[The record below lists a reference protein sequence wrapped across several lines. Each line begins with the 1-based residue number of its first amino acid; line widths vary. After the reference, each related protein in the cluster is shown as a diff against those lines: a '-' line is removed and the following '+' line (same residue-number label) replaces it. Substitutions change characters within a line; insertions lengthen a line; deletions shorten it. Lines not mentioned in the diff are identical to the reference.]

1 MVKISLKTYKSLTMS
16 HSLYGRIFK
25 VVFLQ
30 SMNVSLARSSLL
42 HEGRRYL
49 AAVLAVSFAGLLL
62 IVQMALLLGLFGSV
76 SLAIEQS
83 KAALWIGYRNTQ
95 SVDLGRDLPP
105 GSDLQ
110 AWQHPAVAAV
120 ERLHL
125 GFGDWR
131 RDDGVAI
138 SATINAIDTR
148 PGAMAFAHLLTPEQ
162 RRLLDEP
169 DAVLI
174 DRADQPKL
182 GAQLGGLAEINGKRV
197 RVAGLV
203 DGIRA
208 IGGVNVLASFNTARS
223 IDPGF
228 ITGDETTYYLVG
240 LIPGADA
247 SKVAHQLNDRHP
259 FKRYSVWRARDF
271 SIQSQL
277 YWLFESGAGTGAG
290 VATLLGLIVGIVIT
304 SQTLAA
310 SILASVKEFAA
321 LRALGVSQWSL
332 RKIVLEQAF
341 WIGLVGLVIT
351 AVLTA
356 GAAWLG
362 IMTSI
367 AMKFPWW
374 LLSGSALVILAIAL
388 GSGWYA
394 LGTLYKADPATL
406 LR

>member
-1 MVKISLKTYKSLTMS
+1 MIRPLESFAQKMK
-16 HSLYGRIFK
+16 
-25 VVFLQ
+25 
-30 SMNVSLARSSLL
+30 VSLARSSLI
-42 HEGRRYL
+42 HEWRRYL

-62 IVQMALLLGLFGSV
+62 VVQMALLLGLFGSV

-83 KAALWIGYRNTQ
+83 SAVLWIGYRNTQ

-110 AWQHPAVAAV
+110 AWQHPAVATV
-120 ERLHL
+120 ERMHL
-125 GFGDWR
+125 GFGDWH
-131 RDDGVAI
+131 RDDGVVV
-138 SATINAIDTR
+138 SATINAIDTH
-148 PGAMAFAHLLTPEQ
+148 PGALAFSKLLTPEQ
-162 RRLLDEP
+162 RKLLDEP
-169 DAVLI
+169 DAVII
-174 DRADQPKL
+174 DRADREKL
-182 GAQLGGLAEINGKRV
+182 GAVLGGMAEINGKRA
-197 RVAGLV
+197 RVVGLV

-228 ITGDETTYYLVG
+228 VTGDETTYYLVG
-240 LIPGADA
+240 LTPGADA
-247 SKVAHQLNDRHP
+247 RTVAHELNDRHP
-259 FKRYSVWRARDF
+259 YKRYSVWRARDF

-321 LRALGVSQWSL
+321 LRALGVSQSSL
-332 RKIVLEQAF
+332 RRIVFEQAF
-341 WIGLVGLVIT
+341 WIGLIGLLIT
-351 AVLTA
+351 GILTA

-362 IMTSI
+362 SYVAI

-374 LLSGSALVILAIAL
+374 LLGSSAITILAIAL
-388 GSGWYA
+388 GSGWYSLSA
-394 LGTLYKADPATL
+394 LYRADPATL

>member
-1 MVKISLKTYKSLTMS
+1 
-16 HSLYGRIFK
+16 
-25 VVFLQ
+25 
-30 SMNVSLARSSLL
+30 MNVSLARSSLI

-76 SLAIEQS
+76 SLVIEQS
-83 KAALWIGYRNTQ
+83 SAALWIGYRNTQ

-110 AWQHPAVAAV
+110 AWQHPGVASV

-148 PGAMAFAHLLTPEQ
+148 PGALAFARLLTPQQ
-162 RRLLDEP
+162 RKLLDEP
-169 DAVLI
+169 DAILI
-174 DRADQPKL
+174 DSADQEKL
-182 GAQLGGLAEINGKRV
+182 GASLGSQAEINGKRV

-208 IGGVNVLASFNTARS
+208 IGGVNVLTSFNTARA
-223 IDPGF
+223 IDPGL
-228 ITGDETTYYLVG
+228 ISGDETTYYLVA
-240 LIPGADA
+240 LTPGSDA
-247 SKVAHQLNDRHP
+247 TQVAHELNDRHP
-259 FKRYSVWRARDF
+259 YKRYSVWRARDF
-271 SIQSQL
+271 SVQSQL

-321 LRALGVSQWSL
+321 LRALGVSQWAL
-332 RKIVLEQAF
+332 RQIVLEQAF
-341 WIGLVGLVIT
+341 WIGLAGLIIT
-351 AVLTA
+351 AALTVA
-356 GAAWLG
+356 TIWLG
-362 IMTSI
+362 MAVGI
-367 AMKFPWW
+367 AMLFPWW
-374 LLSGSALVILAIAL
+374 LLAGSAFVILAIAL

>member
-1 MVKISLKTYKSLTMS
+1 MFSQISLPFSTAK
-16 HSLYGRIFK
+16 
-25 VVFLQ
+25 
-30 SMNVSLARSSLL
+30 MNVSLARSSLI
-42 HEGRRYL
+42 HESRRYL

-148 PGAMAFAHLLTPEQ
+148 PGALAFGHLLTAEQ

-174 DRADQPKL
+174 DRADQAKL
-182 GAQLGGLAEINGKRV
+182 GARLGELAEINGKRI

-228 ITGDETTYYLVG
+228 ITGDETTYYLVA
-240 LIPGADA
+240 LTLGADA
-247 SKVAHQLNDRHP
+247 GKVAQELNDRHP
-259 FKRYSVWRARDF
+259 YKRYSVWRARDF

-290 VATLLGLIVGIVIT
+290 VATVLGLIVGIVIT

-321 LRALGVSQWSL
+321 LRALGVSQWAL

-341 WIGLVGLVIT
+341 WIGLLGLVIT
-351 AVLTA
+351 TILTA
-356 GAAWLG
+356 AVAWVG
-362 IMTSI
+362 MEISI

-374 LLSGSALVILAIAL
+374 LLSGSALTILAIAL

>member
-1 MVKISLKTYKSLTMS
+1 MK
-16 HSLYGRIFK
+16 
-25 VVFLQ
+25 
-30 SMNVSLARSSLL
+30 VSLARSSLI
-42 HEGRRYL
+42 HEWRRYL

-62 IVQMALLLGLFGSV
+62 VVQMALLLGLFGSV
-76 SLAIEQS
+76 SLVIEQS
-83 KAALWIGYRNTQ
+83 GAALWIGYRNTQ

-110 AWQHPAVAAV
+110 AWQHPAVVTV
-120 ERLHL
+120 EPFHL

-131 RDDGVAI
+131 RDDGVAM
-138 SATINAIDTR
+138 SATINAIDTH
-148 PGAMAFAHLLTPEQ
+148 PNALAFSNLLTPEQ
-162 RRLLDEP
+162 RHLLDEP
-169 DAVLI
+169 DAVII
-174 DRADQPKL
+174 DRADRSKL
-182 GAQLGGLAEINGKRV
+182 GASLGGVAEINGKRV

-208 IGGVNVLASFNTARS
+208 IGGVNVLTSFSTARR

-228 ITGDETTYYLVG
+228 ITGNETTYYLVG
-240 LIPGADA
+240 LAPGADA
-247 SKVAHQLNDRHP
+247 GKVAHELNDRHP
-259 FKRYSVWRARDF
+259 YKRYSVWKAKDF
-271 SIQSQL
+271 SIQSQI
-277 YWLFESGAGTGAG
+277 YWLLESGAGTGAG

-310 SILASVKEFAA
+310 SILASIKEFAA
-321 LRALGVSQWSL
+321 LRALGVSQGSL
-332 RKIVLEQAF
+332 RNIVLEQAF
-341 WIGLVGLVIT
+341 WIGLVGLALT

-362 IMTSI
+362 HVAAI

-374 LLSGSALVILAIAL
+374 LIGGSAGIILAIAL

-394 LGTLYKADPATL
+394 LSALYKADPATL